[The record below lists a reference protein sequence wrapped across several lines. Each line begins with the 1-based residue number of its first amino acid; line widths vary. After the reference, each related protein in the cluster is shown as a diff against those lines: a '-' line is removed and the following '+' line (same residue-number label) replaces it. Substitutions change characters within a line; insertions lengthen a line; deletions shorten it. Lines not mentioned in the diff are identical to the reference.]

1 MTPNSQVLRGAVL
14 MKRPS
19 FSGFLKYWSSGKK
32 SRLQFKVIGVYNL
45 AWTPGWS
52 VRTGE
57 DPSPR
62 PLSPHLHT
70 TGCQQ
75 RGQVCCGGQLFR
87 SHVATQKLKTMWI
100 LSHLWNVSSVTKCWN
115 SPLLPAPCHQCS
127 TGSSM
132 VTTPSLKDW
141 GWQVDIQVWLFIKCF
156 YSRFLQLCCSD
167 VTPVASS

>member
-1 MTPNSQVLRGAVL
+1 MIMSLVHGAFPWLAQWASSLASLRPAWQPSATTWVTGLQWDNTSTQSPLKRQSNHILWIYHTWTSKTGGQAYYRKLEKQENDSQVLRGAVL
-14 MKRPS
+14 VKKPS

-75 RGQVCCGGQLFR
+75 RGQVCCGGELFR
-87 SHVATQKLKTMWI
+87 SHVATQK
-100 LSHLWNVSSVTKCWN
+100 
-115 SPLLPAPCHQCS
+115 
-127 TGSSM
+127 
-132 VTTPSLKDW
+132 
-141 GWQVDIQVWLFIKCF
+141 
-156 YSRFLQLCCSD
+156 
-167 VTPVASS
+167 